1 MTALR
6 PWFCLALA
14 VALVVGLSPI
24 QTLGQDAPADGPSPH
39 GSPGTQLILHSGLH
53 VAAGPLAE
61 RFGVSNTIGVGIRRT
76 TGSGW
81 RLGAHYRFQTGADVR
96 EPGLL
101 QNLRDPNGHIID
113 NEGRIALVSAQQ
125 RGTLLHLSIGRKWIL
140 GNSTPETGLIAECGM
155 GFWEHK
161 IHFQNRGNRVTQLE
175 APHVEGYDRLTGGWL
190 LLPRLGWEHHS
201 ASGQVRFQFGLEA
214 MAGRMVSG
222 RDWNADTQSADVL
235 PRWDFGLGVFAGWIL
250 RLQARTSS
258 VDYYY

>member
-1 MTALR
+1 MTALSPSIR
-6 PWFCLALA
+6 AAAALALA
-14 VALVVGLSPI
+14 LWLTPIGLR
-24 QTLGQDAPADGPSPH
+24 GQEAGQNAPPPH
-39 GSPGTQLILHSGLH
+39 GAPGTQLILHSGLH

-76 TGSGW
+76 TASGW

-101 QNLRDPNGHIID
+101 QNLRDPNGHLID

-125 RGTLLHLSIGRKWIL
+125 RGTLLHLSIGRKWVL
-140 GNSTPETGLIAECGM
+140 GGSTPETGLIAECGV

-175 APHVEGYDRLTGGWL
+175 APHVAGYDRRTGGGL
-190 LLPRLGWEHHS
+190 LLPRIGWEHHS
-201 ASGQVRFQFGLEA
+201 PSGQVRFQFGLEGLV
-214 MAGRMVSG
+214 GRMVAG
-222 RDWNADTQSADVL
+222 RDWNADTQSVDDV
-235 PRWDFGLGVFAGWIL
+235 PRWDAALGVFAGWIL